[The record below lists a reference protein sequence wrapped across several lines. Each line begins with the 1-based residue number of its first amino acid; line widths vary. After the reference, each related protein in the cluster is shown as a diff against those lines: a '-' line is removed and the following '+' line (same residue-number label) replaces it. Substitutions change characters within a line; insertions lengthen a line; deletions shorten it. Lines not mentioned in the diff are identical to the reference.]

1 MKVQRFGSWI
11 LLPSSDIKGG
21 RGQKTYLLGPLVE
34 LASDLDQV
42 YNLDDDGQSAKEQLY
57 IF

>member
-1 MKVQRFGSWI
+1 MCKIVLLDVAQHLNHKIIKSQLFESWI
-11 LLPSSDIKGG
+11 LLLSSGKEGG

-42 YNLDDDGQSAKEQLY
+42 
-57 IF
+57 